1 METQESS
8 ESLLLE
14 VRGVGKSFPGVRALD
29 DVDLELRKG
38 EVLAV
43 IGENGAGKSTLMKIL
58 AGVQPPDQGEILIDG
73 KAMGEV
79 SVEAALDKGVALIH
93 QELNLASNLDVGAN
107 VFLGREPGRCGV
119 IDEKKIRN
127 ESRKFLDMIGLDVDP
142 ETIVGDM
149 PIGRQQ
155 MVEIAKALSVNA
167 RVLIMDEPTSSL
179 SQTET
184 DNLFSVIKDLRSR
197 GVSIIYISHRL
208 GEVKEL
214 ADRVTVLRDGKN
226 AGELSREEIHHDAM
240 VKLMVG
246 REVSQLY
253 QRTQHDIGEVALS
266 VKGVRTVAHPAH
278 ELNFEV
284 RAGEIVGVAGLVGA
298 GRTEMLETLFG
309 VSVLVGGE
317 ICVNGGGVM
326 DLKSPRSA
334 IQAGMALVPED
345 RKSQGLILEMN
356 VRENMS
362 LASLERDKKVAGILN
377 EKAEIQISQTMIE
390 QMRIKTPDDEQI
402 VRFLS
407 GGNQQKVVVGKWLAM
422 NPKVLLLDEPT
433 RGIDVGAKQE
443 VYALMEDLAKKR
455 VAILFVSSEMEEVLG
470 VADRVL
476 VMHEGEISGELSK
489 EELSEEAVMQLAT
502 RRKDTKA
509 A

>member
-1 METQESS
+1 MESQESS

-14 VRGVGKSFPGVRALD
+14 VRGIGKSFPGVRALD
-29 DVDLELRKG
+29 DVSLSLGRG

-73 KAMGEV
+73 QVMGEV
-79 SVEAALDKGVALIH
+79 SVEAALDQGVVLIH
-93 QELNLASNLDVGAN
+93 QELNLASNLEVGAN
-107 VFLGREPGRCGV
+107 VFLGREPGKWGV
-119 IDEKKIRN
+119 IDSKQVRT
-127 ESRKFLDMIGLDVDP
+127 ESKKFLQMIGLDVDP
-142 ETIVGDM
+142 DTIVGDLT
-149 PIGRQQ
+149 IGRQQ

-184 DNLFSVIKDLRSR
+184 ENLFKVIKDLRSA

-214 ADRVTVLRDGKN
+214 ADRVTVLRDGEN
-226 AGELSREEIHHDAM
+226 AGDLAIDEIHHDAM

-253 QRTQHDIGEVALS
+253 QRTRHDLGEVALS
-266 VKGVRTVAHPAH
+266 VKGVRTEAHPGH
-278 ELNFEV
+278 PLDFEV

-298 GRTEMLETLFG
+298 GRTEMMETLFG
-309 VSVLVGGE
+309 VSELVGGE
-317 ICVNGGGVM
+317 IRVHGGNALDLNSPLDAIEAGV
-326 DLKSPRSA
+326 
-334 IQAGMALVPED
+334 ALVPED
-345 RKSQGLILEMN
+345 RKSQGLILDMN

-362 LASLERDKKVAGILN
+362 LASLVRDKKAFGVLN
-377 EKAEIQISQTMIE
+377 EKAEFKISQTMIE
-390 QMRIKTPDDEQI
+390 QMRIKTPDDEQVI
-402 VRFLS
+402 RYLS

-422 NPKVLLLDEPT
+422 DPKVLLLDEPT
-433 RGIDVGAKQE
+433 RGIDIGAKQE
-443 VYALMEDLAKKR
+443 IYALMESLASKGL
-455 VAILFVSSEMEEVLG
+455 AILFVSSEMEEVLG

-476 VMHEGEISGELSK
+476 VMHEGEITGELSK
-489 EELSEEAVMQLAT
+489 DELSEEAVMQLAT
-502 RRKDTKA
+502 GRKNVEA